1 MSVAAVNAL
10 EGVEYEQLQQAQGAP
25 GGEMAAAGGTGG
37 DLPMDGAGAA
47 DGIPFDFGEVVG
59 IPDEAMAAVL
69 RGALVDFNE
78 GVEEA
83 GMPHDELE
91 APPFSLLHP
100 ALNFVA
106 LPCPEFRCSA
116 LP

>member
-10 EGVEYEQLQQAQGAP
+10 EGVEQEQLQQAQGA

-83 GMPHDELE
+83 GVPHDELE
-91 APPFSLLHP
+91 AP
-100 ALNFVA
+100 
-106 LPCPEFRCSA
+106 PCPEFRCSA

>member
-1 MSVAAVNAL
+1 
-10 EGVEYEQLQQAQGAP
+10 
-25 GGEMAAAGGTGG
+25 MAAAGGTGG

-91 APPFSLLHP
+91 APP
-100 ALNFVA
+100 
-106 LPCPEFRCSA
+106 CPEFRCST